1 MIGAFVSSGP
11 FRKLVLLGF
20 AGGFV
25 SALCCVQIEAAPLQ
39 LTADSIN
46 KAELSE
52 KDPAAWSPALVA
64 RAQIQLDRISFSPGE
79 IDAKQGE
86 NFKKAIQAFAD
97 SSGAPTKSGLT
108 KDLWL
113 KLAGADS
120 NPAVIEYQI
129 TEDDVRGPFVPDM
142 PTKME
147 DMKDLPAVPY
157 KTAVEALAEKF
168 HMSEELL
175 KSLNPERSF
184 ERAGETIWVAN
195 VGSRDAAVKASRVEI
210 AKAAQTV
217 RVFDAQNKMIAFYP
231 ATIGSEE
238 KPSPSGKLK
247 VTGIQANPTYQ
258 YNPKYRFREIRST
271 EPFTIKPGPNNP
283 VGIVWIGLSA
293 EGYGIHGTPEPSK
306 VSKAESHGCI
316 RLTNWDA
323 EALAKRVA
331 KGIPVE
337 FVDSAERGETRR
349 ENGKRR
355 AASHRRR

>member
-1 MIGAFVSSGP
+1 VFLNQL
-11 FRKLVLLGF
+11 RKIVLLGC

-25 SALCCVQIEAAPLQ
+25 SAVCCIQLQAAPLA

-46 KAELSE
+46 KAEVSE
-52 KDPAAWSPALVA
+52 KGPRAWSPALVA
-64 RAQIQLDRISFSPGE
+64 RAQILLDRTSFSPGE

-97 SSGAPTKSGLT
+97 ASGAPVKSGLT

-113 KLAGADS
+113 KLTAADS
-120 NPAVIEYQI
+120 NPAVVEYQI
-129 TEDDVRGPFVPDM
+129 TEDDIRGPFVPDL
-142 PTKME
+142 PSKME
-147 DMKDLPAVPY
+147 EMKDLPAVPY
-157 KTAVEALAEKF
+157 KTAAEALAEKF

-175 KSLNPERSF
+175 KSLNPESSF
-184 ERAGETIWVAN
+184 DRAGETIWVAN

-247 VTGIQANPTYQ
+247 VTTIQPNPTYR
-258 YNPKYRFREIRST
+258 YNPKYRFREIRAT

-283 VGIVWIGLSA
+283 VGSVWIGLSA

-331 KGIPVE
+331 KGLPVE
-337 FVDSAERGETRR
+337 FVDRAGDHGDARR
-349 ENGKRR
+349 ENGKGR